1 LVKEF
6 GINGAIPVRFYTI
19 LKVQNICTSPTY
31 VKKMNMKLKF
41 ILKVSIALLFLI
53 AFSMGCTEPRTNGK
67 ASLLEDAK
75 AAIAASNAIYFSS
88 FEKNDSVIFID
99 RYTEDACL
107 MGGNAPKKCGK
118 EKIAEF
124 FRSAYNDGLRSGD
137 FVTLAVYG
145 LGDEYVVEEGTG
157 RTYFAEGKLK
167 SEGKHLVLWKK
178 TAKGWKMF
186 RDSFSGDKPPAK

>member
-1 LVKEF
+1 MNMELKFDLKISTALMFLMVFYMGCAEPK
-6 GINGAIPVRFYTI
+6 ING
-19 LKVQNICTSPTY
+19 
-31 VKKMNMKLKF
+31 MK
-41 ILKVSIALLFLI
+41 S
-53 AFSMGCTEPRTNGK
+53 S
-67 ASLLEDAK
+67 LEDAK
-75 AAIAASNAIYFSS
+75 ASIAASNAIYFSS
-88 FEKNDSVIFID
+88 FEKNDSIIFLD

-107 MGGNAPKKCGK
+107 MGGNAPKMCGK

-124 FRSAYNDGLRSGD
+124 FRSGYNNGLRSGD
-137 FVTLAVYG
+137 FITLAVYG

-157 RTYFAEGKLK
+157 RTYFADGKLK